1 MFFKSPKPINMLQ
14 AYLHQ
19 VNLWA
24 ILVAA
29 LVYFI
34 LGSLWFSVLFGGFW
48 SREVERLGILIKDP
62 AKGTIAAKMLQTF
75 VGNLLAAFSMGYIV
89 FISHSFN
96 WLAGLKL
103 GLLCGIGFAAV
114 GMIIA
119 YTWES
124 RSMRL
129 QMIDTGYA
137 IIGITLCGIIIAAW
151 R

>member
-1 MFFKSPKPINMLQ
+1 MLQ
-14 AYLHQ
+14 NFLDQ

-24 ILVAA
+24 VLVAA
-29 LVYFI
+29 LAYFL
-34 LGSLWFSVLFGGFW
+34 LGSLWFSVLFGSVW
-48 SREVERLGILIKDP
+48 SKEVDRMGILIKDP
-62 AKGTIAAKMLQTF
+62 PKGTIAAKMIQTF
-75 VGNLLAAFSMGYIV
+75 VGNLLAAFSMAYIV
-89 FISHSFN
+89 FISGSYT
-96 WLAGLKL
+96 WMAGLKL

-114 GMIIA
+114 AMIIA

-137 IIGITLCGIIIAAW
+137 VIGIALCGIILAAW

>member
-1 MFFKSPKPINMLQ
+1 MLQ
-14 AYLHQ
+14 NFLDQ

-24 ILVAA
+24 VLVAA
-29 LVYFI
+29 VVYFL
-34 LGSLWFSVLFGGFW
+34 LGSLWFSILFGGVW
-48 SREVERLGILIKDP
+48 SKEVDKLGILIKDP
-62 AKGTIAAKMLQTF
+62 AKGTIAAKMIQTF
-75 VGNLLAAFSMGYIV
+75 VGNLLAAFSMAYIV
-89 FISHSFN
+89 FVSGSYN
-96 WLAGLKL
+96 WMAGLKL

-114 GMIIA
+114 AMIIA

-137 IIGITLCGIIIAAW
+137 VIGIALCGIILAAW

>member
-1 MFFKSPKPINMLQ
+1 MLQ
-14 AYLHQ
+14 NFLDQ

-24 ILVAA
+24 VLVAA
-29 LVYFI
+29 VVYFL
-34 LGSLWFSVLFGGFW
+34 LGSLWFSVLFGGVW
-48 SREVERLGILIKDP
+48 SKEVDKLGILLKDP
-62 AKGTIAAKMLQTF
+62 AKGTIAAKMIQTF
-75 VGNLLAAFSMGYIV
+75 VGNLLAAFSMAYIV
-89 FISHSFN
+89 FVAGSYN
-96 WLAGLKL
+96 WMAGLKL

-114 GMIIA
+114 AMIIA

-137 IIGITLCGIIIAAW
+137 VIGIALCGIILSAW

>member
-1 MFFKSPKPINMLQ
+1 MLQ
-14 AYLHQ
+14 NFLDQ

-24 ILVAA
+24 VLVAA
-29 LVYFI
+29 LAYFM
-34 LGSLWFSVLFGGFW
+34 LGSLWFSILFGGVW
-48 SREVERLGILIKDP
+48 SKEVDKLGILIKDP
-62 AKGTIAAKMLQTF
+62 AKGTIAAKMIQTF
-75 VGNLLAAFSMGYIV
+75 VGNLLAAFSMAYIV
-89 FISHSFN
+89 FISGSYN

-114 GMIIA
+114 AMIIA

-137 IIGITLCGIIIAAW
+137 VIGIALCGIILASW

>member
-1 MFFKSPKPINMLQ
+1 MLQ
-14 AYLHQ
+14 NFLDQ

-24 ILVAA
+24 ILVATLA
-29 LVYFI
+29 YFF
-34 LGSLWFSVLFGGFW
+34 LGSLWFSVLFGGVW
-48 SREVERLGILIKDP
+48 SKEVERIGIQIKDP
-62 AKGTIAAKMLQTF
+62 AKGTIAGKMFQTF
-75 VGNLLAAFSMGYIV
+75 VGNLIAAFSMGYIV
-89 FISHSFN
+89 YISHSYN

-114 GMIIA
+114 AMIIA

-124 RSMRL
+124 RSMKL

-137 IIGITLCGIIIAAW
+137 VIGISLCGIILAAW

>member
-1 MFFKSPKPINMLQ
+1 MLQ

-24 ILVAA
+24 ILVSAV
-29 LVYFI
+29 VYFI
-34 LGSLWFSVLFGGFW
+34 LGSLWFSALFGGVW
-48 SREVERLGILIKDP
+48 SREVEKLGILIKDP
-62 AKGTIAAKMLQTF
+62 AKGTIAAKMIQTF
-75 VGNLLAAFSMGYIV
+75 VGNLIAAFSMGYIV
-89 FISHSFN
+89 FISHSYH

-124 RSMRL
+124 RSMKL

-137 IIGITLCGIIIAAW
+137 IAGISACGIILAAW

>member
-1 MFFKSPKPINMLQ
+1 MLE

-24 ILVAA
+24 ILVASLA
-29 LVYFI
+29 YFI
-34 LGSLWFSVLFGGFW
+34 LGSLWFSVLFGGVW
-48 SREVERLGILIKDP
+48 SKEVERLGILIKDP
-62 AKGTIAAKMLQTF
+62 AKSTIAAKMFQTF
-75 VGNLLAAFSMGYIV
+75 FGNVIAAVSMGYLV
-89 FISHSFN
+89 FISHCYN
-96 WLAGLKL
+96 WIAGLKL

-114 GMIIA
+114 AMIIA

-124 RSMRL
+124 RSYRL

-137 IIGITLCGIIIAAW
+137 VFGITLCGVIIAAW

>member
-1 MFFKSPKPINMLQ
+1 MLE

-29 LVYFI
+29 LAYFI
-34 LGSLWFSVLFGGFW
+34 LGSLWFSVLFGGVW
-48 SREVERLGILIKDP
+48 SKEVERLGILIKDP
-62 AKGTIAAKMLQTF
+62 AKATIAAKMFQTLF
-75 VGNLLAAFSMGYIV
+75 GNVIAAVSMGYLV
-89 FISHSFN
+89 FISHCYN
-96 WLAGLKL
+96 WIAGLKL

-114 GMIIA
+114 AMIIA

-124 RSMRL
+124 RSFRL

-137 IIGITLCGIIIAAW
+137 VIGITLCGIIISAW